1 MITMS
6 WSMFITW
13 GMSVCG
19 EAAFLYTNKSTT
31 DYLNIEDDNFIIKAL
46 RREQS
51 TIQFYERIAKNKI
64 TK

>member
-1 MITMS
+1 MS

-19 EAAFLYTNKSTT
+19 EASILFTNKSTA